1 MSTKEKISLFL
12 LVVVYLLVTVRYFPN
27 RPMQTLSATMSHLL
41 ESVPYIIAVTIL
53 VVSVMQKVVGEKLPR
68 NRIARIYLTFGLIVE
83 FFCGLHN
90 HFSLSQS
97 GADIVGFFLQQPA
110 RLACLLFDS
119 HRVFALQFF
128 NQFL

>member
-27 RPMQTLSATMSHLL
+27 RPMETFSATMSHLL

-68 NRIARIYLTFGLIVE
+68 NRIARIYLTFGLIAE
-83 FFCGLHN
+83 FFFGIYHYL
-90 HFSLSQS
+90 
-97 GADIVGFFLQQPA
+97 
-110 RLACLLFDS
+110 
-119 HRVFALQFF
+119 
-128 NQFL
+128 NQGQI